1 MSNMAFE
8 IDPVKYGVLWQKVED
23 YERKF
28 DSMERKIDNMD
39 ADLKKLVGMAER
51 SRGGFWAGMTI
62 VAGLSTVV
70 GWAIHWFGDK

>member
-1 MSNMAFE
+1 MEDKGA
-8 IDPVKYGVLWQKVED
+8 IDLVKYGVLWERVQN
-23 YERKF
+23 YEKKF

>member
-1 MSNMAFE
+1 MIMSFE

-23 YERKF
+23 YEKKF

-39 ADLKKLVGMAER
+39 ADIKKLVGMAER
-51 SRGGFWAGMTI
+51 GRGGFCVGMTI
-62 VAGLSTVV
+62 VAALSTIF